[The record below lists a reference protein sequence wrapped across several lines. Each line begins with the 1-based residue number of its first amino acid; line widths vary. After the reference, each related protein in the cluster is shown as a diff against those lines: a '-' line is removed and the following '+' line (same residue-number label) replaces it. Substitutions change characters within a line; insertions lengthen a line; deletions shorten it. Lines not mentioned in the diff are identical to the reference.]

1 MKTRIKKSAWYL
13 FVGLVVLTVCCSI
26 NGCSTLTAVAD
37 LNQHPPVNIFTSKEK
52 PSKVFDSVM
61 KTMAS
66 FGKIIARDEK
76 SGVVQGKKGNWRV
89 NVIITPDRGSGSLI
103 KMSAR
108 YIPSKTRMDFNTRQM
123 ITEEFMKKFEE
134 VLGSPLSLQKVEK

>member
-13 FVGLVVLTVCCSI
+13 FVGFIVLTVCCSI

-52 PSKVFDSVM
+52 PSKVFDSAI

-76 SGVVQGKKGNWRV
+76 SGVVQGKKGNWQV
-89 NVIITPDRGSGSLI
+89 NVIITPGRGSGSLI

-134 VLGSPLSLQKVEK
+134 VLESPLSLQKVEK

>member
-13 FVGLVVLTVCCSI
+13 FVGLVVLMVCCSI

-52 PSKVFDSVM
+52 PSKVFDSAM

-89 NVIITPDRGSGSLI
+89 NVIITPGRGSGSLI

-134 VLGSPLSLQKVEK
+134 VLGSPLSLQKVKK